1 MPQKKLIDTSNVSPF
16 SSPSTPNTRKRHRD
30 YAELENYGLQGRPA
44 SSPIP
49 AARLQEKARKQA
61 KLKTLDLALL
71 SSQSQA
77 ATLDLD
83 SEPDAPPI
91 PKTKELEGSK
101 KRAWFWQYY
110 TSTVLDTTWERG
122 KKGRKSITV
131 QDEHHICN
139 VSSNCRFQRFARNLH
154 SSTTALK
161 DHIEIDYKIFEST
174 DPKSA
179 YTANLILLK
188 N

>member
-1 MPQKKLIDTSNVSPF
+1 MLYLF
-16 SSPSTPNTRKRHRD
+16 
-30 YAELENYGLQGRPA
+30 
-44 SSPIP
+44 
-49 AARLQEKARKQA
+49 
-61 KLKTLDLALL
+61 
-71 SSQSQA
+71 
-77 ATLDLD
+77 
-83 SEPDAPPI
+83 

-110 TSTVLDTTWERG
+110 TSIVLDTTWERG

-139 VSSNCRFQRFARNLH
+139 VNSDCRFQRFARNLH

-161 DHIEIDYKIFEST
+161 DHIEIDHKIFEST

-179 YTANLILLK
+179 YTANPILLTK
-188 N
+188 WIETAEDQPSFEEALLDWIVYTCQPFTVTETKWFKRMMKAASSICALRIFAFSGVQGSF